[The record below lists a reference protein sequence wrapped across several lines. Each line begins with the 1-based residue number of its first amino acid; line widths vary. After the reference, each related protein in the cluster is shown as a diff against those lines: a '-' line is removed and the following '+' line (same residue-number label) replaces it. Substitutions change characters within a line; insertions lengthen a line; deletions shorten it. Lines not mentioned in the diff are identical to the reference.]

1 MAQGFSQKP
10 GEDYFETY
18 APVMCTESF
27 KIACTIAAHE
37 DLEADTCDIV
47 GAYLNSELKEDIYMK
62 QPPGFDDGTGRV
74 WRLHKALYGLKQA
87 GKAWNDKFNDVLTNI
102 LGFTRSHSD
111 PCLYFKFVDK
121 IIILVIHVDDTTM
134 FGTRKA
140 LDQVK
145 ADLREHFQLTDL
157 GPLRSF
163 LGFQVERDRDLR
175 TIKLHQARYLQIVLE
190 RFGMQNCTPVATP
203 LDHNVKLI
211 PLDTDAS
218 PDEITDAPY
227 AIAIGSLMYA
237 ATGTRPDISFAVQ
250 HLAQFTS
257 RPSHAHWTAVK
268 RVMRYIKG
276 TASLG
281 ITLGGNPLSLKGY
294 CDADWGANPS
304 DRRSISGYLFK
315 FGDGPVS
322 WSSKKQQSVALFT
335 MEAEYYALGHATKE
349 ALWLHSLLGELG
361 YASDPCT
368 TLITDNQSAIDFA
381 YSTQFHSRAKH
392 IDIRHYFIREL
403 IEDGRIDIIHCSSAD
418 NCADMLTKA
427 LAKPTHIKQLTLA
440 NLSAH

>member
-1 MAQGFSQKP
+1 M
-10 GEDYFETY
+10 
-18 APVMCTESF
+18 
-27 KIACTIAAHE
+27 
-37 DLEADTCDIV
+37 
-47 GAYLNSELKEDIYMK
+47 
-62 QPPGFDDGTGRV
+62 
-74 WRLHKALYGLKQA
+74 
-87 GKAWNDKFNDVLTNI
+87 
-102 LGFTRSHSD
+102 
-111 PCLYFKFVDK
+111 
-121 IIILVIHVDDTTM
+121 
-134 FGTRKA
+134 
-140 LDQVK
+140 
-145 ADLREHFQLTDL
+145 
-157 GPLRSF
+157 
-163 LGFQVERDRDLR
+163 
-175 TIKLHQARYLQIVLE
+175 
-190 RFGMQNCTPVATP
+190 TP

-211 PLDTDAS
+211 PLDTDTS
-218 PDEITDAPY
+218 PDKITDTSY

-257 RPSHAHWTAVK
+257 RPSHVHWTAVK
-268 RVMRYIKG
+268 CVMRYIKG

-322 WSSKKQQSVALFT
+322 WSSKKQQSVALST

-361 YASDPCT
+361 YVSDSRT

-392 IDIRHYFIREL
+392 IDIRHHFVREL